1 MLLRF
6 VFTARAKVT
15 ILYDS
20 KAKRFVGGDTL
31 CVRGGSKSYQIGI
44 KVGFCRRKPTLMRR
58 GRKIVESLMGGVRL
72 WVGAFVELSAG
83 DARGR
88 FGCADIASLFSIL
101 IKPWAATP

>member
-20 KAKRFVGGDTL
+20 KARRFVGGDTL
-31 CVRGGSKSYQIGI
+31 RIRGGSKSYQIGI

-58 GRKIVESLMGGVRL
+58 GRRIVGSLMGGVWL

-88 FGCADIASLFSIL
+88 FGCADVAPPFSIL
-101 IKPWAATP
+101 VKPWVATP